1 MSEVKTVPISE
12 LQRKVEKRIER
23 AVKAC
28 RINPRLIDQVRTLTE
43 QLRVLKALSN
53 TGVSYISYDRPLNAV
68 NIQPPFP
75 RELTEFYRKMRV
87 EDVQTGG
94 AYRIGEKAY
103 VRISSLRR
111 EPYAIINVSEPIDP
125 LGEPDM
131 DYNGLKMYSVERFRQ
146 YIEWCREYIEEV
158 LSKIHGFNPEAHI
171 SELEKIMPRGD
182 ELGYIWIPCQTNTYY
197 YYHEYNRYD
206 IIGDEGL
213 RFMGLK
219 VARTL
224 YLTYSEWVTHKRDEG
239 GCRMLVAVIKPEK
252 TEEVESRRVREMEE
266 RDLRNSRL
274 REIIE
279 EGNLKEAIEGGILS
293 GDIVK
298 ITFEK
303 LLRIIEIIDVQED
316 KREIVEK
323 VGKLNDYCDLYLIN
337 DSHLRTIGQSI
348 HYPLKMLYLSRLASD
363 CGLDGEVVEKCRGHG
378 KGQRYVRLVR
388 DLLYYYGFWSLVAKP
403 KKNLKVKY
411 PCDAKIE
418 DGFLVVI
425 DRERLHE
432 GFKSQN
438 V

>member
-12 LQRKVEKRIER
+12 LQRKIEKRIER
-23 AVKAC
+23 AIKAC

-43 QLRVLKALSN
+43 QLRVLKVLSD
-53 TGVSYISYDRPLNAV
+53 TGVSHISYDRPLNAV
-68 NIQPPFP
+68 YIQPPFP

-87 EDVQTGG
+87 ENVQTGG

-103 VRISSLRR
+103 VRISSLRG

-125 LGEPDM
+125 LGEPDFE
-131 DYNGLKMYSVERFRQ
+131 YGGLRLYSVERFRE
-146 YIEWCREYIEEV
+146 YIEWCKKYIREV
-158 LSKIHGFNPEAHI
+158 LSEIYGFNHENRI
-171 SELEKIMPRGD
+171 SELSKVMPRGD
-182 ELGYIWIPCQTNTYY
+182 ELGYVWIPCQTKTYY
-197 YYHEYNRYD
+197 YYHEHNRYD

-213 RFMGLK
+213 RSMGLK

-252 TEEVESRRVREMEE
+252 AEEVESRRLKEMEE
-266 RDLRNSRL
+266 RNLRNSRL

-279 EGNLKEAIEGGILS
+279 EGILKEAIEEGVLS
-293 GDIVK
+293 KDTVK

-303 LLRIIEIIDVQED
+303 LLQIIDIQGD
-316 KREIVEK
+316 KPEIVEK
-323 VGKLNDYCDLYLIN
+323 VGKLNDYCDLYLI
-337 DSHLRTIGQSI
+337 DSSHIRTIGQSI
-348 HYPLKMLYLSRLASD
+348 HHPLRMLYLSRIVREN
-363 CGLDGEVVEKCRGHG
+363 GLDGEVVEKCMGYR

-388 DLLYYYGFWSLVAKP
+388 DFLYYYGFWSLVAKP

-411 PCDAKIE
+411 PCDARIE
-418 DGFLVVI
+418 DGFLVIV

-432 GFKSQN
+432 GEA
-438 V
+438 